1 MCLILEVNNYNYVCK
16 WIKYLCFNCVCGPLQ
31 YGKSFT
37 TDTSQQSTWLKRV
50 VIFLWFDN
58 IFFNIQYRN
67 GYTLAYCCYIL
78 CKAIGKVVLLL

>member
-1 MCLILEVNNYNYVCK
+1 MYPILEVNNYNYVCK

-37 TDTSQQSTWLKRV
+37 TDTSQHSTWLKRV

-58 IFFNIQYRN
+58 SFFNIQQ
-67 GYTLAYCCYIL
+67 GSHAP
-78 CKAIGKVVLLL
+78 GKPGKTREFDFQQI